1 MLHTHTHTHT
11 HTHAR
16 ARAHTHTHTH
26 THSNTPIRNSFL
38 CATCSVEWVEM
49 IHIDMA
55 WQWRASPFQ
64 GREEELP
71 VKAPSVHFRS
81 WNAEDNCPGNGS
93 PAPAENACSELT
105 LLISLPAEIK
115 LSSSG
120 PLLVQPF
127 PQCCSSFTTGSQVFQ
142 TVTQFCSQIPLFSP
156 PPPLLPS
163 LCLSL
168 SLTHIHTKWWLTLHA
183 CFPFQSPH

>member
-1 MLHTHTHTHT
+1 MVKEKESHLTCMLHTHTHTHT
-11 HTHAR
+11 RAHAHT
-16 ARAHTHTHTH
+16 HTHTHTH

-81 WNAEDNCPGNGS
+81 
-93 PAPAENACSELT
+93 
-105 LLISLPAEIK
+105 
-115 LSSSG
+115 
-120 PLLVQPF
+120 
-127 PQCCSSFTTGSQVFQ
+127 
-142 TVTQFCSQIPLFSP
+142 
-156 PPPLLPS
+156 
-163 LCLSL
+163 
-168 SLTHIHTKWWLTLHA
+168 
-183 CFPFQSPH
+183 